1 MVQVQLVQN
10 NTNARGLERLTIF
23 LRFFALTGFPS
34 LSFFFA
40 SFFFLGRPFFLHGT
54 SLSDTSGCAS
64 ASSGER
70 GEWKCELSE
79 SDERIISLPPGLI
92 PAENN

>member
-1 MVQVQLVQN
+1 MVQVQWVRN
-10 NTNARGLERLTIF
+10 NTKTNARGLEKLTIF

-54 SLSDTSGCAS
+54 ALSDTSGCAS
-64 ASSGER
+64 AKSGER
-70 GEWKCELSE
+70 E
-79 SDERIISLPPGLI
+79 SGSVSYQNPM
-92 PAENN
+92 NK